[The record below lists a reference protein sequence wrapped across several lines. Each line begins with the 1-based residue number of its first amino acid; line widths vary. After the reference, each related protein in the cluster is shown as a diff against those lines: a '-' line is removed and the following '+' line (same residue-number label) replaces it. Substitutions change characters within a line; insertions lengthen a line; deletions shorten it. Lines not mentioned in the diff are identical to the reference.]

1 MAEFIYTVGAGQTYT
16 TVQAAWNAIPSSI
29 PAEDTHIIRLM
40 VGTYWTVSV
49 LIDPA
54 SPRPQTPA
62 EMGSNASTGV
72 TGKWRY
78 APDLDAFIGLQHNT
92 DGNVWAFKP
101 AQWQDP
107 RTAA

>member
-40 VGTYWTVSV
+40 VGTYGA
-49 LIDPA
+49 L
-54 SPRPQTPA
+54 
-62 EMGSNASTGV
+62 
-72 TGKWRY
+72 
-78 APDLDAFIGLQHNT
+78 
-92 DGNVWAFKP
+92 

-107 RTAA
+107 RAAA

>member
-29 PAEDTHIIRLM
+29 PAEDTHII
-40 VGTYWTVSV
+40 
-49 LIDPA
+49 
-54 SPRPQTPA
+54 RPQTPA